1 MHIQNPV
8 YIGTFRHTQ
17 TYSIMIVIVILTF
30 FHFNL
35 TYFSTKL
42 KRHMFLDYNYVNFNA
57 RLSLL
62 K

>member
-8 YIGTFRHTQ
+8 YIGTFRHIQ
-17 TYSIMIVIVILTF
+17 AYSIVIVIITLTF
-30 FHFNL
+30 FILILRTFQ
-35 TYFSTKL
+35 L
-42 KRHMFLDYNYVNFNA
+42 KNHIFFDYNDVNFNA